1 MRVAL
6 LTMTDLAGTGPGRA
20 GGAPATMVAGG
31 AETAGA
37 APPLRAGLRLG
48 GVSLARHQLGTM
60 LALGCDRV
68 ICLAPALDAEMLA
81 LQQVAEHAGA
91 RFHVVAG
98 ARGLLGLVTV
108 TDEVLALAD
117 GLSALPTL
125 IQDML
130 DPGPAV
136 VVQPIERGL
145 DCGFER
151 LDINHAAGGA
161 WRIPG
166 RLVER
171 LSDLPP
177 DCDAFSALQRIA
189 LQAGIGQ
196 RMLPGAALTG
206 GRWVLVRSEAEAQV
220 QEIDWIRQHIDLP
233 GPGNPSIWLA
243 KATVRGFGA
252 ALLHGGNGGRI
263 MAGAGALALLLAGV
277 AGKLGAFATAFCLT
291 ALAWPVLLVAALLG
305 RIMRMTLRLP
315 APRLSRAS
323 LFGGAVD
330 GLLIVLT
337 GWALPALTAMPRHG
351 LFAPAMLVGL
361 CRLVGGAGGG
371 RWQAWL
377 QDRGVLALVLVGV
390 TSLRD
395 GAAVVEG
402 MAVLVLL
409 AGLLTAA
416 RKAPGA
422 G

>member
-6 LTMTDLAGTGPGRA
+6 LTMTDLATTGPGSA
-20 GGAPATMVAGG
+20 DGTSATMVADG
-31 AETAGA
+31 AETPVA
-37 APPLRAGLRLG
+37 APLLRAGLRLG
-48 GVSLARHQLGTM
+48 GVSLGRHQLGTM

-68 ICLAPALDAEMLA
+68 ICLAPALDTEMA
-81 LQQVAEHAGA
+81 VLQQVAEHAGA
-91 RFHVVAG
+91 RFHVVTG
-98 ARGLLGLVTV
+98 AHGLLGLVTA

-117 GLSALPTL
+117 GLSASPALL
-125 IQDML
+125 KDML
-130 DPGPAV
+130 EPGPAV

-196 RMLPGAALTG
+196 RMLPAVALTG
-206 GRWVLVRSEAEAQV
+206 GRWVLVRSEADAQV
-220 QEIDWIRQHIDLP
+220 QEVDWIREHVDLP

-243 KATVRGFGA
+243 QASVRNFGA

-263 MAGAGALALLLAGV
+263 MAGAGAIALLLAGV
-277 AGKLGAFATAFCLT
+277 AGKLGAFTTAFCLA

-305 RIMRMTLRLP
+305 RIMRTTLRLP
-315 APRLSRAS
+315 APHMSRVL
-323 LFGGAVD
+323 LFGGMVD
-330 GLLIVLT
+330 VLLIVLT
-337 GWALPALTAMPRHG
+337 GWALAATPG
-351 LFAPAMLVGL
+351 DWLFAPVMLVGL
-361 CRLVGGAGGG
+361 CRLVGAGGG
-371 RWQAWL
+371 TQWRAWL
-377 QDRGVLALVLVGV
+377 QDRGVLGMVLAGV
-390 TSLRD
+390 TGLHYA
-395 GAAVVEG
+395 AAVVES
-402 MAVLVLL
+402 MAALVLL
-409 AGLLTAA
+409 AGLIMAV
-416 RKAPGA
+416 RKPSGA